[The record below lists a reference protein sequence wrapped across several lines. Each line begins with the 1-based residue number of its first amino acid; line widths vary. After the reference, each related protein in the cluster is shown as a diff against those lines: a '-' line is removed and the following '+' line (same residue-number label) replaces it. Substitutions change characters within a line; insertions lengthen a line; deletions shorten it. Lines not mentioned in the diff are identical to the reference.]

1 MSSIL
6 SALQVAEASNQ
17 AIFSENNLQ
26 AAADFISEFCS
37 EFDREKA
44 VQALFRY
51 SADLTANT
59 ATRVTMVLMSESEF
73 SAVCDQIREFD
84 QIEKDVLGE

>member
-6 SALQVAEASNQ
+6 SALQVAEASRE
-17 AIFSENNLQ
+17 AIFDERNLSS
-26 AAADFISEFCS
+26 AADFISTFCS
-37 EFDREKA
+37 DVDREKA
-44 VQALFRY
+44 VEALFKY